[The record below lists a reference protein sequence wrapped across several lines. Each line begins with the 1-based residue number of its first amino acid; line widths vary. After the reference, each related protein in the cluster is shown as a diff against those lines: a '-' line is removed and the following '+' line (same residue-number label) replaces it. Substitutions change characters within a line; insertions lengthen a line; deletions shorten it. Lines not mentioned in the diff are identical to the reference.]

1 MSKIEEKASVW
12 RNILPER
19 IKDLLSYLKQ
29 DLYGKDE
36 AVRLALL
43 SAVAGESIF
52 FLGLPGTA
60 KSMISRRIAAA
71 FSDFYTNGEFDPES
85 GGYFE
90 YLMNEFSTPD
100 EICGPVDLSALN
112 EKPSRYIRNT
122 AGYLPSAKVAFLD
135 EIWKS
140 GPAILNTLLTIVN
153 ERIFHNGNKIE
164 RVPLVSLAAASNELP
179 EKNRGLEA
187 LWDRFILRVPV
198 NPVSNEEDFFKVVDG
213 REKKQEIPAGTAS
226 FLLSFSEVESWQ
238 SEIDRIELG
247 PEVKKVITSVRKELA
262 LRNSDKDHG
271 EEESYYV
278 SDRRWKKIV
287 RILKTSAFLNGRDS
301 VGLMD
306 CPLIGYCIWNTA
318 KQCEESSEII
328 GEILR
333 QYGEAFYFDINEINE
348 MIKNFHDSILKLF
361 YKTEEDRFE
370 VEKVLMA
377 DGTETCELVRSVNLP
392 VAVPDFY
399 GRNRRAYYNIRF
411 IAPNG
416 DYYSVEKN
424 RLAERGGLSLK
435 LDIPAQKLSWINSSN
450 NVTQECSVKFRTIK
464 GKGLIRNPEVFEN
477 RESFE
482 FRRKKAD
489 TQWYE
494 KILAAINSSLKEVCD
509 FKAAQSRS
517 FRQNIF
523 AEEHFCDLIL
533 APVNDSLK
541 QLEDAGIRLKKE
553 RKLYAGREAAD
564 EKQ

>member
-1 MSKIEEKASVW
+1 MSKIEEKASVE
-12 RNILPER
+12 RKNLPER
-19 IKDLLSYLKQ
+19 IRNLLSYLKR

-71 FSDFYTNGEFDPES
+71 FSDFYRDGVPDTEN

-112 EKPSRYIRNT
+112 EKPSRYIRQT

-153 ERIFHNGNKIE
+153 ERIFHNGNRIE
-164 RVPLVSLAAASNELP
+164 KVPLVSLAAASNELP

-213 REKKQEIPAGTAS
+213 KEKKQEVPAGTAS

-238 SEIDRIELG
+238 SGIDKIKLG
-247 PEVKKVITSVRKELA
+247 GEVKNVITSVRKELA

-271 EEESYYV
+271 EDKSYYV

-287 RILKTSAFLNGRDS
+287 RILKTSAFLNGRES
-301 VGLMD
+301 VDLMD
-306 CPLIGYCIWNTA
+306 CTLIGYCIWNSGE
-318 KQCEESSEII
+318 QYEESLEII

-333 QYGEAFYFDINEINE
+333 QYGEGFYVDIDEINE
-348 MIKNFHDSILKLF
+348 QIKNFHDSILKLF

-370 VEKVLMA
+370 VEKVVMA

-424 RLAERGGLSLK
+424 RLAERGGLSLE

-450 NVTQECSVKFRTIK
+450 NVAHECPVKFRTIK
-464 GKGLIRNPEVFEN
+464 GKGQIKNQEVFDN

-494 KILAAINSSLKEVCD
+494 KILDAINAAIKEVND

-517 FRQNIF
+517 FKENIF
-523 AEEHFCDLIL
+523 VEEHFCDLIL
-533 APVNDSLK
+533 SPVNDSLK
-541 QLEDAGIRLKKE
+541 QLEDAVIRLKKE
-553 RKLYAGREAAD
+553 RRLYAAQEARHD
-564 EKQ
+564 K